1 MSQIIPHLMLIY
13 GNYSITAE
21 KTITGGIPKS
31 WCDYSPEVTC
41 GLHPHHI
48 SGVTIEVMQS
58 RDTRLLCHHFGRINN
73 GIQVITNHLF
83 SCVLFSIII
92 HMAGIVGYSYKSA

>member
-1 MSQIIPHLMLIY
+1 MLIY

-48 SGVTIEVMQS
+48 SGVTIDSGFIFCWPTSLSLVLSHCS
-58 RDTRLLCHHFGRINN
+58 RF
-73 GIQVITNHLF
+73 QVPTNQ
-83 SCVLFSIII
+83 IK
-92 HMAGIVGYSYKSA
+92 M

>member
-48 SGVTIEVMQS
+48 SGVTIQGSKCAVS
-58 RDTRLLCHHFGRINN
+58 RIPEEFIFHGGKSTNLLTFPLGK
-73 GIQVITNHLF
+73 V
-83 SCVLFSIII
+83 S
-92 HMAGIVGYSYKSA
+92 K

>member
-1 MSQIIPHLMLIY
+1 MVIY

-48 SGVTIEVMQS
+48 STI
-58 RDTRLLCHHFGRINN
+58 DCHIIN
-73 GIQVITNHLF
+73 V
-83 SCVLFSIII
+83 
-92 HMAGIVGYSYKSA
+92 

>member
-13 GNYSITAE
+13 GNYNITAE

-41 GLHPHHI
+41 GLHPRHI
-48 SGVTIEVMQS
+48 SGVTIDS
-58 RDTRLLCHHFGRINN
+58 AFKIYS
-73 GIQVITNHLF
+73 F
-83 SCVLFSIII
+83 
-92 HMAGIVGYSYKSA
+92 YSYELSIYDPEFTVKEFVLRLK